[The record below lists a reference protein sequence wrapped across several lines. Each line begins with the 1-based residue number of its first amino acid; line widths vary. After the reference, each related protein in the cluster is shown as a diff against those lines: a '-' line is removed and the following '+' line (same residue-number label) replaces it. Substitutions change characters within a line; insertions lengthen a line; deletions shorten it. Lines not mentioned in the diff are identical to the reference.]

1 MRRWDKEQQNKC
13 IMKKWNEKVAKW
25 KKNITADELCQ
36 GLPDIIYKYMEYVNN
51 LGFYQKPNYSMLRK
65 MFEIDYFGGDFEQYQ
80 QKSVPFDWEMK
91 K

>member
-1 MRRWDKEQQNKC
+1 
-13 IMKKWNEKVAKW
+13 
-25 KKNITADELCQ
+25 
-36 GLPDIIYKYMEYVNN
+36 MEYVNN